1 MGGALIFE
9 SIVLLNWCER
19 HGLGPLGLTGISMG
33 GHMASLA
40 ACNWNKPV
48 VLVPCLTGSTA
59 SCVFTEGVL
68 SRSIPWDILQSQYY
82 GDAVY
87 TEEIKHLITSQS
99 KQKHVDAY
107 TLGQNLVKSFPGSV
121 ESVQTL
127 QCNSSGE
134 ERYIVRQTDSNV
146 TDINSTAKN
155 NSLNQITNLPQD
167 KRQSKLDKLDKEM
180 SLKKNGS
187 LFFEENIQKN
197 ALVNAVSS
205 LFKQN
210 IDQDV
215 LDFMIGVM
223 DEFTYLGNFSI
234 PVDTS
239 LIIIVHAKQDAYI
252 PRGGVPSLEDLWPG
266 SEVRFIDTG
275 HVIGCAAQQSVF
287 RQAIID
293 AFDKQIKKYYS

>member
-1 MGGALIFE
+1 MDCSKALYGIIECHIRCPNIFFFRRSSLHNVSDLFVMGGALIFE

-19 HGLGPLGLTGISMG
+19 HGLGPLGLTGILHG
-33 GHMASLA
+33 R
-40 ACNWNKPV
+40 
-48 VLVPCLTGSTA
+48 T
-59 SCVFTEGVL
+59 F
-68 SRSIPWDILQSQYY
+68 
-82 GDAVY
+82 
-87 TEEIKHLITSQS
+87 
-99 KQKHVDAY
+99 
-107 TLGQNLVKSFPGSV
+107 
-121 ESVQTL
+121 
-127 QCNSSGE
+127 
-134 ERYIVRQTDSNV
+134 
-146 TDINSTAKN
+146 
-155 NSLNQITNLPQD
+155 
-167 KRQSKLDKLDKEM
+167 
-180 SLKKNGS
+180 
-187 LFFEENIQKN
+187 
-197 ALVNAVSS
+197 SS

-287 RQAIID
+287 RDSSLPYHLIVDCQMGMVYLRYSSLPYDLIID
-293 AFDKQIKKYYS
+293 CQMGMVYLRYSSLRYYLIIDCQMGMVYLRYSSLPYDLIIDCQMEMVYLRYSSLPYHLIIDCQMGMVYLRY